1 MNEVAGHFPFPNPG
15 AGRTARARMVRAGL
29 PATSALP
36 VTLRF
41 TAPEDAASVVPF
53 FDPHALEIC
62 VEPDLRRRF
71 LDSVHESARRGDFL
85 FAFTMWITMGR
96 VASA

>member
-1 MNEVAGHFPFPNPG
+1 M
-15 AGRTARARMVRAGL
+15 
-29 PATSALP
+29 
-36 VTLRF
+36 
-41 TAPEDAASVVPF
+41 VPF